1 MHCQN
6 QPLLN
11 ESCRLSCMADLTMS
25 VLSSV
30 NAMCWSC
37 EPTKA
42 AARFWVQSSWKQDLL
57 LLIDKAYHGLVHIGA
72 VHAFSTAVSCHAYA
86 RACTS
91 LKRSW
96 VLLKLP
102 ANNPVH
108 CQRLTQCNAHREA
121 DIAAIS
127 SSHLCYWSSYF
138 LAHSWQLC
146 QQGHSSIA
154 HPCVYYRRP

>member
-1 MHCQN
+1 MH
-6 QPLLN
+6 L
-11 ESCRLSCMADLTMS
+11 ADYCAWLTLPRPS
-25 VLSSV
+25 FCSI

-42 AARFWVQSSWKQDLL
+42 AARFWVQSGWKQDLL
-57 LLIDKAYHGLVHIGA
+57 QLIDKAYHGLVHIGA
-72 VHAFSTAVSCHAYA
+72 VVGFSTVVSCHAYA

-102 ANNPVH
+102 ANNNPVH
-108 CQRLTQCNAHREA
+108 RQKLTQCNAHREA

-127 SSHLCYWSSYF
+127 SPRLCYWSSYF
-138 LAHSWQLC
+138 LALFWQLC

-154 HPCVYYRRP
+154 HPSVYYRRS